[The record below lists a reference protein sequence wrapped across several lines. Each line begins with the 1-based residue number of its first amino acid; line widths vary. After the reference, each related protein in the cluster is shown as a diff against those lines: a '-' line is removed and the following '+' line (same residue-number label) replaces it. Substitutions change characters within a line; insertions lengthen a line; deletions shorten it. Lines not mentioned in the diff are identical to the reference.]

1 MFTKY
6 EKALFAV
13 KRILLDKGYD
23 LSKMPEI
30 AVLEELV
37 NENTLAMLKA
47 QDEEY
52 KQWEQ
57 TRSPK
62 EGTQNA

>member
-1 MFTKY
+1 M
-6 EKALFAV
+6 FAV
-13 KRILLDKGYD
+13 KRILMDNGYD

-37 NENTLAMLKA
+37 DEKTLAMSKA
-47 QDEEY
+47 ELEEY
-52 KQWEQ
+52 IKQKQIRE
-57 TRSPK
+57 TEK